1 MGQEPWAPTV
11 LLEAKGGELLLSTVH
26 LSALGCLNARGR
38 WHLNCAKHQC
48 SVRCVLSARRRN
60 VKTAAHL
67 RCRSGNGKTGGS
79 NPVELEVRL
88 PRETA
93 PLLLEEDRDAA
104 PAREPEA
111 GRVLSSP
118 ARARTPGRSN
128 ASHVLC
134 LHAKTLQTTQP
145 GPTKPTHVH
154 TRINR
159 PPRNDMDKPKNIIL
173 RGEQKPR
180 HERILSV

>member
-48 SVRCVLSARRRN
+48 SVTCVLSARRRN

-118 ARARTPGRSN
+118 ARARTPGQTRPMCCVFTRRHCRQHRTTG
-128 ASHVLC
+128 ATTTRTH
-134 LHAKTLQTTQP
+134 KTHTHPHTNQP
-145 GPTKPTHVH
+145 TATK
-154 TRINR
+154 RY
-159 PPRNDMDKPKNIIL
+159 
-173 RGEQKPR
+173 G
-180 HERILSV
+180 